1 MRGAPVL
8 PAPPNQSRIC
18 SALALQ
24 EMASNKHDPVLGPCS
39 PPQPPSC
46 DPPRLQEE
54 HHIPV
59 RARCF
64 GKPHKSTRKTQN
76 IGVCFNKDH
85 KGLWLHISDEARQK
99 AFCPRGHERR
109 TNPSH

>member
-8 PAPPNQSRIC
+8 PTPPNQSQTC
-18 SALALQ
+18 SAPALQ
-24 EMASNKHDPVLGPCS
+24 EMASDEHGRVLGPCS

-76 IGVCFNKDH
+76 IGVYFNKDH

-99 AFCPRGHERR
+99 AFCPRGRKRQAEPYR
-109 TNPSH
+109 